1 MSRKGSRGSTHPT
14 RREVSIPGWV
24 SISWNTA
31 PLS

>member
-14 RREVSIPGWV
+14 RMEVKTPGWV